1 MARPGGRQALAA
13 LAALAM
19 LVARPAPAQEL
30 IADLSHH
37 VIEIASDFTG
47 TELLVFGAMEG
58 EGDIVAVVRGPREAV
73 TVRKKARIFGIWM
86 NARAARFSSVPG
98 FYGIA
103 ATRAPEEIAAIET
116 RRLLEMGTDSLR
128 LDPEEGLDGATV
140 AEFRA
145 ALVAARQAEGLFP
158 VRPGRVDTAA
168 GRLFRARIPFPAGL
182 PTGRYVADVYLMRD
196 GQAVAAQS
204 LPLSV
209 AKAGLGAAIYDF
221 AHRQGPLYG
230 LLAVAAAAVAGF
242 AASALFGRRR

>member
-1 MARPGGRQALAA
+1 MARAPGRALLVLLAA
-13 LAALAM
+13 LALLA
-19 LVARPAPAQEL
+19 ARPAAAQEL

-58 EGDIVAVVRGPREAV
+58 EGDIVAVVRGPRAEV

-86 NARAARFSSVPG
+86 NAQAARFSSVPG

-103 ATRAPEEIAAIET
+103 ATRAPDEIAVIET

-128 LDPEEGLDGATV
+128 LDPEPGLDEATA

-145 ALVAARQAEGLFP
+145 ALVASRQAEGLFP
-158 VRPGRVDTAA
+158 THAGRVDMVA
-168 GRLFRARIPFPAGL
+168 GRLFRARIPFPAAL

-204 LPLSV
+204 LPLTV
-209 AKAGLGAAIYDF
+209 AKAGLGAAIFDF

-230 LLAVAAAAVAGF
+230 LLAVAGAVVAGF
-242 AASALFGRRR
+242 AANALFGRRR